1 GEVPGAI
8 VLSRWFNRSIGFE
21 SMRILAIDPVRPD
34 KAILQEAAGVIR
46 DGGLVAFPT
55 ETVYGIG
62 ADGTN
67 PAAIRRI
74 YDAKGRDETKP
85 ILVLVSRRQDLDRLV
100 RHIPGRVHALMDACW
115 PGPLTLVF
123 PALDS
128 VPRELLGGG
137 STIGVRHSGAAIA
150 GHLCRAVGGPVTAPS
165 ANRSGDPEP
174 ITAEDVA
181 LRLGGR
187 VDLILDGGRSPSD
200 QPSTVVDV
208 SAGPPRLIRA
218 GCIPFDRVTEAWRQ

>member
-1 GEVPGAI
+1 MKV
-8 VLSRWFNRSIGFE
+8 
-21 SMRILAIDPVRPD
+21 LAIDPARPD
-34 KAILQEAAGVIR
+34 EKVLREAAAVIR

-74 YDAKGRDETKP
+74 YEAKGREESKP
-85 ILVLVSRRQDLDRLV
+85 ILVLVSHRRDLERLV
-100 RHIPGRVHALMDACW
+100 RCIPGRVHALMDACW

-128 VPRELLGGG
+128 VPKELLGGG
-137 STIGVRHSGAAIA
+137 TTIGIRHSGAAIA
-150 GHLCRAVGGPVTAPS
+150 GNLCRAVGGPVTAPS
-165 ANRSGDPEP
+165 ANRSGEPEP
-174 ITAEDVA
+174 LTAQDVA
-181 LRLGGR
+181 AGLGDR

-200 QPSTVVDV
+200 RPSTVVDV
-208 SAGPPRLIRA
+208 SDGMLRLIRA
-218 GCIPFDRVTEAWRQ
+218 GCTSFDRVRDIWRQ

>member
-1 GEVPGAI
+1 MKV
-8 VLSRWFNRSIGFE
+8 R
-21 SMRILAIDPVRPD
+21 AIDPARPD
-34 KAILQEAAGVIR
+34 KTVIREAAGVIR

-74 YDAKGRDETKP
+74 YEAKGREAFKP
-85 ILVLVSRRQDLDRLV
+85 ILVLVSDRRDLDGLV
-100 RHIPGRVHALMDACW
+100 RCIPGRVHAVMDACW

-123 PALDS
+123 TALDS

-137 STIGVRHSGAAIA
+137 ATIGVRYSGAAVA
-150 GHLCRAVGGPVTAPS
+150 GELCRAVGGPVTAPS
-165 ANRSGDPEP
+165 ANRSGEPEP
-174 ITAEDVA
+174 LTAEDVA
-181 LRLGGR
+181 AGLGDR

-200 QPSTVVDV
+200 RPSTVVDV
-208 SAGPPRLIRA
+208 SGGTPRLIRA
-218 GCIPFDRVTEAWRQ
+218 GCTPYDRVTDAWRR

>member
-1 GEVPGAI
+1 M
-8 VLSRWFNRSIGFE
+8 LT
-21 SMRILAIDPVRPD
+21 IDPVHPD
-34 KAILQEAAGVIR
+34 QAVLQAAADIIR

-74 YDAKGRDETKP
+74 YEAKDRPEAKP
-85 ILVLVSRRQDLDRLV
+85 ILVLVSDRQDLDRLV
-100 RHIPGRVHALMDACW
+100 RCIPGRVQALMDACW

-123 PALDS
+123 PALES
-128 VPRELLGGG
+128 VPRELLGQGT
-137 STIGVRHSGAAIA
+137 TIGVRHSGAAIA
-150 GHLCRAVGGPVTAPS
+150 GALCRAVGGPVTAPS
-165 ANRSGDPEP
+165 ANRSGGPESL
-174 ITAEDVA
+174 TAEDVA
-181 LRLGGR
+181 AQLGGR

-208 SAGPPRLIRA
+208 STGTPRLIRA
-218 GCIPFDRVTEAWRQ
+218 GCTPYDRVTEVWRH

>member
-1 GEVPGAI
+1 MR
-8 VLSRWFNRSIGFE
+8 VLTV
-21 SMRILAIDPVRPD
+21 DPVRPD
-34 KAILQEAAGVIR
+34 LTVLQEAAGIVR

-55 ETVYGIG
+55 ETVYGLG

-67 PAAIRRI
+67 PSAIRRV
-74 YDAKGRDETKP
+74 YEAKGRDASKP
-85 ILVLVSRRQDLDRLV
+85 ILVLVSHRKDLARLV
-100 RHIPGRVHALMDACW
+100 RCIPAGVHAVMDACW

-137 STIGVRHSGAAIA
+137 ATIGVRHSGAAIA
-150 GHLCRAVGGPVTAPS
+150 GALCHAAGGPVTAPS
-165 ANRSGDPEP
+165 ANRSGEPEP
-174 ITAEDVA
+174 LTAEDVA
-181 LRLGGR
+181 AQLGDR

-208 SAGPPRLIRA
+208 STGTPRLVRA
-218 GCIPFDRVTEAWRQ
+218 GCTPFDRVEDAWRP

>member
-1 GEVPGAI
+1 MR
-8 VLSRWFNRSIGFE
+8 VLK
-21 SMRILAIDPVRPD
+21 IDPVRPD
-34 KAILQEAAGVIR
+34 ETILQEASYIIR

-74 YDAKGRDETKP
+74 YEAKGRPDSKP
-85 ILVLVSRRQDLDRLV
+85 ILVLVTDRRDLDRLV
-100 RHIPGRVHALMDACW
+100 RCIPGRVQALMDACW

-123 PALDS
+123 PALES
-128 VPRELLGGG
+128 VPRELLGQGT
-137 STIGVRHSGAAIA
+137 TIGVRHSGAAVA
-150 GHLCRAVGGPVTAPS
+150 GALCRAVGRPVTAPS
-165 ANRSGDPEP
+165 ANRSGEPEP
-174 ITAEDVA
+174 LTAEDVA
-181 LRLGGR
+181 AQLGGR

-208 SAGPPRLIRA
+208 STGTPRLIRA
-218 GCIPFDRVTEAWRQ
+218 GSTPYDRVTEVWRD